1 MFSSYLDIIGATF
14 GEDRRRCPDPD
25 PEAEDFS
32 PNLLVDFG
40 LLYLQEFKK
49 LLIPN
54 YARAENNTATCK
66 SRLKANAKKEGRGY
80 ASPCGDQKKH
90 TKGKYYNKNA
100 TLYEC

>member
-25 PEAEDFS
+25 PEVEDFS

-54 YARAENNTATCK
+54 YARAENNRGMCK
-66 SRLKANAKKEGRGY
+66 NRLKANAKKEVRGN
-80 ASPCGDQKKH
+80 ASPCGDEKKN
-90 TKGKYYNKNA
+90 TKGKYQKKNA
-100 TLYEC
+100 NLFEC